1 MHKWKDKENIDLT
14 LSNIKNLPSKFTS
27 LNSLPT
33 LTIIAND
40 SSDFEQQRD
49 SSLRK
54 LSKYYFYI
62 QLLL

>member
-14 LSNIKNLPSKFTS
+14 LSNIKNLPKKFTS

-33 LTIIAND
+33 LTVIAND

-54 LSKYYFYI
+54 LSKYYLYI